1 MLKANLVRERTTAV
15 SPIVG
20 GVALKGPTVEM
31 MRALGLDATPLEVA
45 RRYRDVSSRFVLDR
59 RDLEYEA
66 AIAQLRDILA
76 DATLYARDPARFEK
90 ASAMLADAETGLAA
104 AEDRWLAL
112 EMLREAQGA

>member
-1 MLKANLVRERTTAV
+1 M

-31 MRALGLDATPLEVA
+31 MRALGVDATPLEVA

-66 AIAQLRDILA
+66 AIAQLGYRVLVFDTVMS
-76 DATLYARDPARFEK
+76 DGGR
-90 ASAMLADAETGLAA
+90 GLAA
-104 AEDRWLAL
+104 AVV
-112 EMLREAQGA
+112 G